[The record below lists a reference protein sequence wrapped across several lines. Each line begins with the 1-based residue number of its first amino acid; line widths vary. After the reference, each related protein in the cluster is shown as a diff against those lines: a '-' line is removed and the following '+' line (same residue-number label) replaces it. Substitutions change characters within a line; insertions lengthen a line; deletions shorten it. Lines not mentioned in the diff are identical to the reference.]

1 MIGTPVT
8 GVETAWGE
16 GQRPTSPATSL
27 TSEGVQEIIVA
38 NNTRCASCP
47 IAWPTRRPGSHD
59 VPVTWLA
66 LSEFRYCRH
75 KCCSV
80 ELCLS
85 VHEMR
90 LGLKWHRQTFSGCRG
105 SSVYGRNLGTSA
117 QCSNVFPRQE
127 EPHGRARCRDES
139 SGRRAGSPGASA
151 VCPGTGRHARGARSG
166 EGHLQAVAA
175 HWIGGDEAV
184 LRPARDRRCGTG
196 RHACRRHDPAAG
208 EAAAGA
214 GLLLALRQV
223 RGGPDVLPHAR
234 GARDL
239 PTRRT
244 GQPPGAVL
252 FVLPA
257 GMDDL
262 V

>member
-1 MIGTPVT
+1 
-8 GVETAWGE
+8 
-16 GQRPTSPATSL
+16 
-27 TSEGVQEIIVA
+27 
-38 NNTRCASCP
+38 
-47 IAWPTRRPGSHD
+47 
-59 VPVTWLA
+59 
-66 LSEFRYCRH
+66 
-75 KCCSV
+75 
-80 ELCLS
+80 
-85 VHEMR
+85 MR
-90 LGLKWHRQTFSGCRG
+90 LGLKWHGQTFSGCRG

-117 QCSNVFPRQE
+117 QCSDVFPHQE
-127 EPHGRARCRDES
+127 EPHGRARCRDEY

-151 VCPGTGRHARGARSG
+151 VCPGTGRHARGTRSG

-196 RHACRRHDPAAG
+196 RHACRRYDPAAG

-244 GQPPGAVL
+244 GQPPGAML

-262 V
+262 VRGRTPLQGEFGVV